1 MVFFSN
7 SCRVRFLLSTVVLA
21 VVFCLVGPAACPGQ
35 TVSRPPVIE
44 SLELETTPSILQ
56 RIDAS
61 FESAVEAIA
70 WVLFRRL
77 GAAERQYVQL
87 NHVENYVRPAGSE
100 DAFAR
105 HDPEGTF
112 EADSLS
118 EQQVAG
124 LAARGK
130 LVLGAAGNSMRLGKI
145 GNEEIQYVAVS
156 IDRSGKFVLVPE
168 GDGNDPQQGLFKR
181 VLAKRDL
188 LSDTDVK
195 SWNEVEALAH
205 FGRLQLDPE
214 DPDREDAFL
223 QSESYGG
230 VPIVV
235 AWLAA
240 GSVFFTFYMGW
251 FNLWGFRHAIE
262 IVRGRYDNPD
272 EPGEITHMQAL
283 ASALSA
289 TVGLGNIAG
298 VTIAMTMG
306 GPGAFFWMVACGV
319 FGMTSK
325 FVECTLGQ
333 KYRRVKPD
341 GTVLGGPMQYL
352 KVGLQEI
359 GLGQLG
365 LVLSILFSVMCIM
378 ASFGGGN
385 MFQANQSA
393 SAMVSM
399 LQRSQIRDLEQ
410 LDAQINTAASENR
423 FDELATLQAS
433 REELANG
440 MASVRTMVLVIFG
453 IVLALVVGFV
463 IIGGIRR
470 IGAAA
475 EKLVPSMCLI
485 YIVACLWI
493 ILSHITEVPVLIT
506 SIFTEA
512 FTGEAFGGGFVGVM
526 VLGIQR
532 AAFSNEAGVG
542 SAAIAHS
549 AAKTEEPVREGAVA
563 LLGPFIDTVVV
574 CSMTALVILIT
585 GAWNHDPWVVDQG
598 LAGAA
603 LTSVAFEG
611 EISWFPYVL
620 AVAVVL
626 FAFSTIISWSYYGE
640 RCWENLFGARSIVVY
655 RLIYVTCVF
664 VGAIV
669 NLGAVLDFSDMMIL
683 SMAFPNVL
691 GVALLAPKVKRDLKD
706 YWRRYK
712 ANEFR
717 TFN

>member
-1 MVFFSN
+1 MAVFVNSSRVRWLSAGLLAAVFFW
-7 SCRVRFLLSTVVLA
+7 
-21 VVFCLVGPAACPGQ
+21 LVGTDTCHAQATARIPAIQ
-35 TVSRPPVIE
+35 
-44 SLELETTPSILQ
+44 SLEPEPTPTILQ
-56 RIDAS
+56 RIDGT
-61 FESAVEAIA
+61 FEAAVEGIA

-77 GAAERQYVQL
+77 GGTQRQYVQL
-87 NHVENYVRPAGSE
+87 DHVEDYVRPAGGTG
-100 DAFAR
+100 DLTR
-105 HDPEGTF
+105 HDPAGVF
-112 EADSLS
+112 EADRLS
-118 EQQVAG
+118 EQQVAA
-124 LAARGK
+124 LAARGE
-130 LVLGAAGNSMRLGKI
+130 LVLGATGNTKRRGKI
-145 GNEEIQYVAVS
+145 GDEEIEYVAIS
-156 IDRSGKFVLVPE
+156 IDQSSKFVLVPE
-168 GDGNDPQQGLFKR
+168 EGTDGEQGLFHK
-181 VLAKRDL
+181 VLPKRDL
-188 LSDTDVK
+188 LSDD
-195 SWNEVEALAH
+195 EVMTWDEVRALASL
-205 FGRLQLDPE
+205 GRLQLDPD
-214 DPDREDAFL
+214 DPQRSQAYL
-223 QSESYGG
+223 LSESHGG

-235 AWLAA
+235 LWLAA

-251 FNLWGFRHAIE
+251 FNLWGFRHAVQ

-359 GLGQLG
+359 GLGKLG

-393 SAMVSM
+393 STMVSM
-399 LQRSQIRDLEQ
+399 VQRSQIKELEDLN
-410 LDAQINTAASENR
+410 AKITAAARENR
-423 FDELATLQAS
+423 FDDLAELQTRRS
-433 REELANG
+433 ELTRSMEG
-440 MASVRTMVLVIFG
+440 VRTTILVLFG
-453 IVLALVVGFV
+453 VVLAFMVGFV

-475 EKLVPSMCLI
+475 EKLVPSMCLV

-493 ILSHITEVPVLIT
+493 ILSHISDVPTLIAR
-506 SIFTEA
+506 IFSEA
-512 FTGEAFGGGFVGVM
+512 FTGEAFGGGVVGVM

-563 LLGPFIDTVVV
+563 LLGPFIDTIVV

-585 GAWNHDPWVVDQG
+585 GAWDHDPWVVDQG

-620 AVAVVL
+620 AIAVVL

-712 ANEFR
+712 ADEFK
-717 TFN
+717 TFK